1 MAFEGVPDKMTA
13 VQVMEFNKPYNM
25 HQVATP
31 SKLGD
36 HDLLLKTAVASLCH
50 TDSMVVEG
58 KFPTHLPCTGSH
70 EGTGIVVATGSKV
83 CDAEQVITQL
93 MQSR

>member
-1 MAFEGVPDKMTA
+1 MAIEGVPKEMTA
-13 VQVMEFNKPYNM
+13 VQVTEFNKPYKI
-25 HQVATP
+25 HKVPTP
-31 SKLGD
+31 SKLGE
-36 HDLLLKTAVASLCH
+36 HDIMLQTAVASLCH

-83 CDAEQVITQL
+83 SMPQEI
-93 MQSR
+93 